1 MCSAVRL
8 GFSACLQ
15 RLLETRLQ
23 HLLRPG
29 DKMAEAG
36 TAHPGSLRA
45 EAAQCRSLQHLLC
58 CSSEH
63 FPPSV
68 RYFML

>member
-36 TAHPGSLRA
+36 TAHPVSCLCGRR
-45 EAAQCRSLQHLLC
+45 QRSLQHLL
-58 CSSEH
+58 
-63 FPPSV
+63 
-68 RYFML
+68 

>member
-1 MCSAVRL
+1 MCSAARL
-8 GFSACLQ
+8 CFSACLQ

-36 TAHPGSLRA
+36 TQHIQSHVSAGGGSA
-45 EAAQCRSLQHLLC
+45 VSST
-58 CSSEH
+58 SSEH
-63 FPPSV
+63 FPSQ
-68 RYFML
+68 R

>member
-1 MCSAVRL
+1 MCSATRL
-8 GFSACLQ
+8 CFSAHLQ

-36 TAHPGSLRA
+36 AAHIQSLRA
-45 EAAQCRSLQHLLC
+45 EAARSLEHLL
-58 CSSEH
+58 
-63 FPPSV
+63 
-68 RYFML
+68 

>member
-1 MCSAVRL
+1 MCSATRL
-8 GFSACLQ
+8 CFSARLQ

-29 DKMAEAG
+29 DKMAEACA
-36 TAHPGSLRA
+36 AHPVSAGGGSA
-45 EAAQCRSLQHLLC
+45 VSNT
-58 CSSEH
+58 SFEH

-68 RYFML
+68 KILYVIVSR

>member
-29 DKMAEAG
+29 NKMAEAG
-36 TAHPGSLRA
+36 TAHPVSAGGGSA
-45 EAAQCRSLQHLLC
+45 VPQSPAPPLL
-58 CSSEH
+58 
-63 FPPSV
+63 
-68 RYFML
+68 LL